1 MREVAL
7 TRREFVVGTAGA
19 LVSSARIRAHRPEL
33 TARQIVDRIQSRVGV
48 PWRATTVDG
57 FKAGD
62 PATPVTGIATMAMP
76 TIDLLRRAA
85 AASRNM
91 IITREPTFY
100 SGNDDPGNRAT
111 DAVYLEKKA
120 FLDRNRMVVWR
131 FSDHW
136 NARTPNDAAAALA
149 SRLGWTRHASPA
161 DESIYQIPET
171 RFDALLTHVANRLAV
186 RGGLRSVG
194 DRGMRV
200 RTVLVNPGSA
210 TVPIALEGLRRA
222 DVILTGEP
230 REWEVVP
237 YVLDTWQS
245 GRGKGLIAVGRLVSE
260 APGVEACAGWLKAQ
274 IPEVPVEAFATPDP
288 YWNPLS

>member
-1 MREVAL
+1 
-7 TRREFVVGTAGA
+7 VVGTAGA
-19 LVSSARIRAHRPEL
+19 LVSTARTRAHRPEL
-33 TARQIVDRIQSRVGV
+33 TARQIVERIQSHLGI

-62 PATPVTGIATMAMP
+62 PATPVIGIATMAMP
-76 TIDLLRRAA
+76 TIDLLRRAV

-91 IITREPTFY
+91 IVTQEPTFY
-100 SGNDDPGNRAT
+100 SASDEPGNRAT
-111 DAVYLEKKA
+111 DAVYLEKKSL
-120 FLDRNRMVVWR
+120 LDRNRLVVWR

-136 NARTPNDAAAALA
+136 NARKQNDAAAGLS
-149 SRLGWTRHASPA
+149 SRLGWTQHLSPA
-161 DESIYQIPET
+161 GESIYQIPET
-171 RFDALLTHVANRLAV
+171 TFEALLKHVANRLGV

-194 DRGMRV
+194 DRAMRV

-210 TVPIALEGLRRA
+210 TVPIAIEGLRQA

-237 YVLDTWQS
+237 YVLDTWHS

-274 IPEVPVEAFATPDP
+274 IPEVPVEALAMPDP

>member
-1 MREVAL
+1 L
-7 TRREFVVGTAGA
+7 TRREFVAGTAGA
-19 LVSSARIRAHRPEL
+19 LVSSGRIQARATEL
-33 TARQIVDRIQSRVGV
+33 TARQLVERIQSRVGI

-62 PATPVTGIATMAMP
+62 PATAVTGIATMAMP
-76 TIDLLRRAA
+76 TIDLLRRAV

-91 IITREPTFY
+91 IITQQPTFY
-100 SGNDDPGNRAT
+100 SANDEPVNRAT
-111 DAVYLEKKA
+111 DAVYLEKKSL
-120 FLDRNRMVVWR
+120 LDRNRVVVWR

-136 NARTPNDAAAALA
+136 NARRPNDAAAALA
-149 SRLGWTRHASPA
+149 ARLGWRQPLSPA

-171 RFDALLTHVANRLAV
+171 TFGALLKQVRNRLAV
-186 RGGLRSVG
+186 KGGLRSVG
-194 DRGMRV
+194 DPGMRV
-200 RTVLVNPGSA
+200 RTVLLNPGAA

-245 GRGKGLIAVGRLVSE
+245 GRGKGLISVGRLVSE
-260 APGVEACAGWLKAQ
+260 APGVEACARWLKAQ
-274 IPEVPVEAFATPDP
+274 IPEVPVEAMALPDP
-288 YWNPLS
+288 YWNPPS